1 MGGQQ
6 GSRPGQ
12 HGDHELRA
20 VIRDQPKLDF
30 LKPFEAHNRVDFA
43 LQAKGEFTEVTWTM
57 AGDTPYFAKIIH
69 VFIDM
74 DRMVGKDF
82 ETGLANLKSIA
93 EK

>member
-1 MGGQQ
+1 ML
-6 GSRPGQ
+6 SI
-12 HGDHELRA
+12 LM
-20 VIRDQPKLDF
+20 
-30 LKPFEAHNRVDFA
+30 N
-43 LQAKGEFTEVTWTM
+43 TWMIM

-82 ETGLANLKSIA
+82 EAGLASLKSIA